1 MKDKAGELKN
11 NYPNY
16 RVSVEIVLLHNNKVL
31 LTKRTPNAKVAPNVW
46 NVPAGKVKYLETPIE
61 ALYREGKEEINV
73 DVRFLRELGVRAF
86 KSDNKEEE
94 IYRLVYTYLVKVNGK
109 EILNLKL
116 NSEHVEYK
124 WISRDEIKNPMFNTL
139 NTSLK
144 NIILSLNEYI

>member
-1 MKDKAGELKN
+1 MN

-16 RVSVEIVLLHNNKVL
+16 RVSVEVVLLHNNKIL
-31 LTKRTPNAKVAPNVW
+31 LTKRAPNVEIAPNVW

-73 DVRFLRELGVRAF
+73 DVKFLRELGVRAF

-94 IYRLVYTYLVKVNGK
+94 IYRLVYTYLVKVNDE
-109 EILNLKL
+109 EILNLAL

-124 WISRDEIKNPMFNTL
+124 WVSRDEIKNPIFNTL
-139 NTSLK
+139 NPALK